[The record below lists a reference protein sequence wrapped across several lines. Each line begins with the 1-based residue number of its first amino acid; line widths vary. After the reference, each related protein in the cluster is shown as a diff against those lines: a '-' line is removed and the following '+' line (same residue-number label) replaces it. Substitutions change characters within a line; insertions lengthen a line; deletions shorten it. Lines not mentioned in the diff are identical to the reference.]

1 MKKLSATQV
10 LKLFSDEIICTRIS
24 QNIISF
30 ENFALKVFVCVNELK
45 SENHTLVVI
54 PEPRFD
60 FPSI

>member
-1 MKKLSATQV
+1 MKLYV
-10 LKLFSDEIICTRIS
+10 LVFHKILPP
-24 QNIISF
+24 F
-30 ENFALKVFVCVNELK
+30 ENFALKVILCVYELK

>member
-1 MKKLSATQV
+1 MKLYV
-10 LKLFSDEIICTRIS
+10 LVFHKILFRLKI
-24 QNIISF
+24 
-30 ENFALKVFVCVNELK
+30 NFALKVFVCVNELK

>member
-1 MKKLSATQV
+1 MKLYV
-10 LKLFSDEIICTRIS
+10 LVFHKILFRVKI
-24 QNIISF
+24 
-30 ENFALKVFVCVNELK
+30 FALKVFVCVNELK

>member
-1 MKKLSATQV
+1 MKLHV
-10 LKLFSDEIICTRIS
+10 LIFHT
-24 QNIISF
+24 NIIPS